1 MMGIVKRKEKIQ
13 YMQLDDVKSFLD
25 DFRVNH
31 WEASH
36 NAVTWHRYV
45 FNDHIKLIAEK
56 LIGRYY
62 AGTQLIRSVLLIAIP
77 EEVLRREL
85 LYRSIWKYDEI
96 NGSWELVKDS
106 RRDGEEETNALY
118 ERLKLKR
125 G

>member
-1 MMGIVKRKEKIQ
+1 MMGLVKRKEKIQ
-13 YMQLDDVKSFLD
+13 YMQPDDVQERLE

-31 WEASH
+31 WEASL

-56 LIGRYY
+56 LVGRYY

-77 EEVLRREL
+77 EEVLNREL
-85 LYRSIWKYDEI
+85 LYRTIWKYDEAS
-96 NGSWELVKDS
+96 NSWELVKDS

-118 ERLKLKR
+118 KQLKLK
-125 G
+125 GG